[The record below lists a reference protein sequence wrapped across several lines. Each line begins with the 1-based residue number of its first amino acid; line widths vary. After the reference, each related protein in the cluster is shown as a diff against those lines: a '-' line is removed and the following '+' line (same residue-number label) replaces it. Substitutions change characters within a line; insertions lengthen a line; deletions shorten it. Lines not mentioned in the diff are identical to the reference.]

1 MYITAVPNRSSPP
14 AILLRESYR
23 AEGQVRTRTLANLTH
38 WRPERIE
45 ARRRALKGEFDGLGG
60 ARPSGKIVGVLFALN
75 ALAEQLGIVGA
86 LGRQP
91 PEARLA
97 LFLVLARVAHGG
109 SRLSAVRWAEQHAVE
124 DALGVA
130 GFDEDALYTALDW
143 LAANQERIEQRLYH
157 RHVERVGQPPVLVLY
172 DVTSRYLEGEHNELA
187 AYGYNRDGKRGKP
200 QIVIGLLTADDGEP
214 LAVRVFEG
222 NTADPSAVAEQ
233 IRVLKEQF
241 GVKEVVLVGDRGML
255 KAKGKEA
262 LSAEGWKY
270 ITALTDAQVRALLKQ
285 GVLQPDLFDAA
296 IAEVEHE
303 GKRLVL
309 RCNAAVRQR
318 EARRREDKLARLRAL
333 LEARNRFVVDSARA
347 SPEAGLQQLTPWVKR
362 HKLPCVHLR
371 LEGRSIVCTVDEA
384 ARAEAALLDGCY
396 TLETTVSAAH
406 LDAPPVDARY
416 RALQNVERDFR
427 TLKTQGLEIR
437 PLFLRKAERTRAH
450 VFVAMLALKLTR
462 AFEQKLRA
470 VFGTT
475 EETPKTL
482 TLDEALLALS
492 RLTYLQYDIPRQTV
506 YRLPRPDAL
515 QSAVFEALGMRLPAH
530 AAAVV

>member
-1 MYITAVPNRSSPP
+1 MYISAVPNRSSPP

-23 AEGQVRTRTLANLTH
+23 AQGQVRTRTLANLTH

-45 ARRRALKGEFDGLGG
+45 ALRRALKGEFDGLGG
-60 ARPSGKIVGVLFALN
+60 EPTSGKIFGVLFALN

-109 SRLSAVRWAEQHAVE
+109 SRLSAVRWAEQHAVAE
-124 DALGVA
+124 VLGVA
-130 GFDEDALYTALDW
+130 GFDEDALYGALDW
-143 LAANQERIEQRLYH
+143 LADRQERIEQRLYR

-172 DVTSRYLEGEHNELA
+172 AVTSSYLEGEQNELA
-187 AYGYNRDGKRGKP
+187 AYGYNRDGKRGKR

-222 NTADPSAVAEQ
+222 NTADPSTVAEQ
-233 IRVLKEQF
+233 IRVLKERF
-241 GVKEVVLVGDRGML
+241 RVKEVVLVGDRGMI
-255 KAKGKEA
+255 KTKGKEA
-262 LSAEGWKY
+262 LLAEGWKY

-285 GVLQPDLFDAA
+285 GILQPDLFDAA

-309 RCNAAVRQR
+309 RCNEAVRHR
-318 EARRREDKLARLRAL
+318 EAPRREDKLARLRAL
-333 LEARNRFVVDSARA
+333 LEERNRFTAGSARA
-347 SPEAGLQQLTPWVKR
+347 SPEAGLQQLNHWVKR
-362 HKLPCVHLR
+362 HKLPFVHLR
-371 LEGRSIVCTVDEA
+371 LEGRSILCTVDEVA
-384 ARAEAALLDGCY
+384 LAEAALLDGCY
-396 TLETTVSAAH
+396 TLETNVNAAH
-406 LDAPPVDARY
+406 LDAPTVDARY
-416 RALQNVERDFR
+416 RDLQNVERDFR
-427 TLKTQGLEIR
+427 TLKTQGLDIR
-437 PLFLRKAERTRAH
+437 PLFLRKAARTRAH

-475 EETPKTL
+475 DKVPKTL
-482 TLDEALLALS
+482 TLAEALLALS
-492 RLTYLQYDIPRQTV
+492 RLTYTTWKV
-506 YRLPRPDAL
+506 
-515 QSAVFEALGMRLPAH
+515 QS
-530 AAAVV
+530 